1 MKKIKMLLALG
12 AIALWG
18 QQTFA
23 HGGAEAR
30 VVIEPAVT
38 TMMAGSNQ
46 YTFQLVDTV
55 SNKTIGDV
63 DLNISHEKKL
73 HFIVYDPSLQEFQHV
88 HPEFD
93 GTNWNV
99 AVKFAV
105 NGNYWV
111 WTQGELTSD
120 GTEFSASTRLD
131 VTMRKPALPAPP
143 VLGDYRTGSDGTSA
157 AEIGKTKIV
166 AGKMVMLDLKMSRTD
181 GSTPKLTPYLG
192 AFAHII
198 ATPADG
204 DELIHVHPM
213 GTSAT
218 HGMIHASFPT
228 PGDYRLWIQFLDD
241 GNLKTIPLSVTVY

>member
-12 AIALWG
+12 AVALWG

-23 HGGAEAR
+23 HGGEEAR

-38 TMMAGSNQ
+38 SMTAGTNQ
-46 YTFQLVDTV
+46 YTFQLVDT
-55 SNKTIGDV
+55 STNKVVGDS

-73 HFIVYDPSLQEFQHV
+73 HFIVYDPSLGEFQHV

-99 AVKFAV
+99 NVQFAV

-131 VTMRKPALPAPP
+131 VTKGTAALPAPP
-143 VLGDYRTGSDGTSA
+143 ILGDHRIGSVGTSSV
-157 AEIGKTKIV
+157 EIGNSKIV

-181 GSTPKLTPYLG
+181 GSTPQLTPYLG

-213 GTSAT
+213 AKTAT
-218 HGMIHASFPT
+218 EGMIHASFPT
-228 PGDYRLWIQFLDD
+228 AGDYRLWIQFLDG